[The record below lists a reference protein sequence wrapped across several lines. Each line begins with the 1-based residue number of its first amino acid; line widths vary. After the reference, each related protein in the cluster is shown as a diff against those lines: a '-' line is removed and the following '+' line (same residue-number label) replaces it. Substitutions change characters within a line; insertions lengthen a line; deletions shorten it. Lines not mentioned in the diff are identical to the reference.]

1 EIPDLRAREVATTI
15 PSPETLVRVDASHK
29 AGRWRL
35 MMAFAA
41 SLEKAGRT
49 IRSYG
54 LVLVQLWFEG
64 TQFDHGES
72 GFLCGGATPLSSP
85 GQSPQPRSSEKSVR
99 EEKVI
104 HLPDAPTT
112 AQ

>member
-1 EIPDLRAREVATTI
+1 
-15 PSPETLVRVDASHK
+15 
-29 AGRWRL
+29 
-35 MMAFAA
+35 MMAIIAA

-72 GFLCGGATPLSSP
+72 RFL
-85 GQSPQPRSSEKSVR
+85 
-99 EEKVI
+99 
-104 HLPDAPTT
+104 
-112 AQ
+112 